1 MSHQEPQREVAV
13 AEERGRL
20 FGLRQRLYGA
30 ATERMLAAAHLRPG
44 DEVLDIAA
52 GTGDQSRAAARL
64 VAPGGSVLATDISPE
79 MLEIAARQTRE
90 EGVRNVTFRA
100 MDAEQ
105 LDLPDNRYDAAIS
118 RLGLMLIP
126 QRHRAL
132 AEIRRVLKPGGRLA
146 SLVWSAR
153 ERSPLFTVYV
163 DFVKRLAP
171 EEMRADPFSL
181 ADAGLFADALRTAGF
196 REVQV
201 RPVAITFHFS
211 SFEELRRWWGTPFEG
226 ALATLETQE
235 ERQRALEDVGHVVQP
250 YEGPEGIIAPAELLL
265 GEGMK

>member
-1 MSHQEPQREVAV
+1 MSHQEPEREVAV

-30 ATERMLAAAHLRPG
+30 ATERMLAAAHLQPG

-153 ERSPLFTVYV
+153 ERSPFLRFTWT
-163 DFVKRLAP
+163 
-171 EEMRADPFSL
+171 S
-181 ADAGLFADALRTAGF
+181 
-196 REVQV
+196 
-201 RPVAITFHFS
+201 
-211 SFEELRRWWGTPFEG
+211 
-226 ALATLETQE
+226 
-235 ERQRALEDVGHVVQP
+235 
-250 YEGPEGIIAPAELLL
+250 
-265 GEGMK
+265 